1 MQWQPGKPTA
11 RTKDLAVGARGRGRG
26 CVVFSVEGGGVSLGS
41 GTHPA
46 TSTVV
51 LEAPMPAAH

>member
-11 RTKDLAVGARGRGRG
+11 STKDLAVGARGRGRG
-26 CVVFSVEGGGVSLGS
+26 CVVFSVKGGGVSLGS
-41 GTHPA
+41 GDA
-46 TSTVV
+46 SDVV